1 MGPTNKEQVPTPKFG
16 SKGQARHEA
25 YMYRLLVEILDDKYL
40 AANVFFK
47 GGTCARMLGYLDRFS
62 VDLDFDVKE
71 DADKKIFRSKLYSIF
86 NNLVFEIKD
95 ESKRALQFFL
105 KYPSSS
111 GERNTIKLELLDK
124 IYRANKYEPQRLLP
138 IDRTAMCQTIDTMFG
153 HKLVALMDRY
163 EQGGSIAGRDVYDIH
178 HFFLQ
183 GYDYNG
189 GVITERRGVSVLEY
203 FQKLRQFINDKVV
216 RRILE
221 EDLNVLLEYE
231 KFRQISK
238 YLKQETLNFIDAEI
252 ENLKNKK

>member
-1 MGPTNKEQVPTPKFG
+1 MVLTNKE
-16 SKGQARHEA
+16 QARHEA
-25 YMYRLLVEILDDKYL
+25 YLYRLLTEIFDDKHL
-40 AANVFFK
+40 AASVFFK

-71 DADKKIFRSKLYSIF
+71 GADKKIFRSKLHSIF
-86 NNLVFEIKD
+86 GNLGLEIKD

-124 IYRANKYEPQRLLP
+124 IFVANKYEPQYLSP
-138 IDRTAMCQTIDTMFG
+138 IDRTAMCQTVDTMFA
-153 HKLVALMDRY
+153 HKLVALIDRY

-178 HFFLQ
+178 FFFLR
-183 GYDYNG
+183 GYNYNG
-189 GVITERRGVSVLEY
+189 EVIIERRGVSVLEY
-203 FQKLRQFINDKVV
+203 FQKLRQFIDSKVS
-216 RRILE
+216 RKILE
-221 EDLNVLLEYE
+221 EDLNALLEYE
-231 KFRQISK
+231 KFQQISK

>member
-1 MGPTNKEQVPTPKFG
+1 MGHTIKE
-16 SKGQARHEA
+16 QARHQA
-25 YMYRLLVEILDDKYL
+25 HMYRLLVEILDDKEL
-40 AANVFFK
+40 AVSVFFK

-71 DADKKIFRSKLYSIF
+71 GVDKKIFRSKLYSIF
-86 NNLVFEIKD
+86 NNLGFEIKD
-95 ESKRALQFFL
+95 ESKKALQFFL

-111 GERNTIKLELLDK
+111 GERNTMKFELLDK
-124 IYRANKYEPQRLLP
+124 ICEANKYEPQHLLP

-153 HKLVALMDRY
+153 HKLVALIDRY
-163 EQGGSIAGRDVYDIH
+163 EQSGSIAGRDVYDIH

-189 GVITERRGVSVLEY
+189 EIIIERRNVSVLGY
-203 FQKLRQFINDKVV
+203 FQKLRQFINDKIT

-231 KFRQISK
+231 KFQQISK

-252 ENLKNKK
+252 ENLKNKKEKT

>member
-1 MGPTNKEQVPTPKFG
+1 MGATNKE
-16 SKGQARHEA
+16 QARHEA

-47 GGTCARMLGYLDRFS
+47 GGTCARMLEYLDRFS
-62 VDLDFDVKE
+62 VDLDFDIKE
-71 DADKKIFRSKLYSIF
+71 GADKKRFRNTLYPIFK
-86 NNLVFEIKD
+86 NLGFEIKD

-105 KYPSSS
+105 KYPSLS

-124 IYRANKYEPQRLLP
+124 IYRANKYEAKYFSP
-138 IDRTAMCQTIDTMFG
+138 IDRMAMCQTIDTMFG

-163 EQGGSIAGRDVYDIH
+163 EQSGSIAGRDVYDIH

-183 GYDYNG
+183 GYDYSA
-189 GVITERRGVSVLEY
+189 GVITERRGVSVLNY
-203 FQKLRQFINDKVV
+203 FQKLRQFINDKFT

-221 EDLNVLLEYE
+221 EDLNILLEYE
-231 KFRQISK
+231 RFRQLSK

-252 ENLKNKK
+252 ERLKKENH

>member
-1 MGPTNKEQVPTPKFG
+1 MGPTNKE
-16 SKGQARHEA
+16 QARHEA
-25 YMYRLLVEILDDKYL
+25 YMYRLLAEILDDKYL
-40 AANVFFK
+40 AINVFFK

-71 DADKKIFRSKLYSIF
+71 DVDKKRFRNTLCPIFK
-86 NNLVFEIKD
+86 NLGFEIKD

-105 KYPSSS
+105 KYPASS

-124 IYRANKYEPQRLLP
+124 IYRVNKYEARYLSP
-138 IDRTAMCQTIDTMFG
+138 IGRTAMCQTIDTMFG

-163 EQGGSIAGRDVYDIH
+163 EQGGSMAGRDVYDIH

-189 GVITERRGVSVLEY
+189 GVITERRGISVLEY
-203 FQKLRQFINDKVV
+203 FQKLRQFINDKVT

-231 KFRQISK
+231 KFRQINK
-238 YLKQETLNFIDAEI
+238 YLKKETLNFIDAEI
-252 ENLKNKK
+252 ENLKNKC